1 MKKPCLLTTLFI
13 FIFLH
18 FQVFNVSGQD
28 YLGKPPKPIFYQL
41 TQQDKLN
48 YTLSAGTPIKIKRD
62 TFLYKLTP
70 NNFKVKQEKQDCILI
85 PVTLT
90 NNSND
95 SLKYIGMSCSWWDI
109 YEIDNSQI
117 NILQLNEIY
126 YKNGPAII
134 TIAPNTSS
142 VVNLPIGWIKGQTKT
157 TEFRIGMIL
166 QKYIDNKQ
174 IIDFSKL
181 ETNNII
187 WSNEVTIP

>member
-1 MKKPCLLTTLFI
+1 M
-13 FIFLH
+13 
-18 FQVFNVSGQD
+18 
-28 YLGKPPKPIFYQL
+28 
-41 TQQDKLN
+41 N

-95 SLKYIGMSCSWWDI
+95 TLKYIGMSCSWWDI